1 MMMMMMMLLMNQP
14 VRKRKTLE
22 VLDQRKGRIPKVEV
36 KSPQQKGR
44 LRKATMI
51 VMITTMTTMMMM
63 MKTRMVIKRRQRG

>member
-1 MMMMMMMLLMNQP
+1 MMIMMLLMNQP
-14 VRKRKTLE
+14 VRKRKTLK
-22 VLDQRKGRIPKVEV
+22 VLNQRKGRSPKVEV

-63 MKTRMVIKRRQRG
+63 MMKTRMVIKRRQRG